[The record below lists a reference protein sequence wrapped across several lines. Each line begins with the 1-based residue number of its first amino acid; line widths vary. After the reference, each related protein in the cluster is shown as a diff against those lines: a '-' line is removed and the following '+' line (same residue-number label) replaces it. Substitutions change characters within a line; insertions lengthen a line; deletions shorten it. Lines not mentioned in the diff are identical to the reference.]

1 MTVDDSKPIL
11 VTWHH
16 KGRDVLFITTRHG
29 LECLYYHVVC
39 LEGGTELLLPRNF
52 TVHDVA
58 FSTIDDLRK
67 SIGEDVCG
75 ESPFNFIEEV
85 DDDFV

>member
-1 MTVDDSKPIL
+1 MIVDESKSIL

-16 KGRDVLFITTRHG
+16 RGRDVLFITTEYD
-29 LECLYYHVVC
+29 LECLYCRVAY
-39 LEGGTELLLPRNF
+39 LEGGTVLLLPEDF